1 MRRRHIIKG
10 ITIFV
15 AVLLIVFMLNIKVT
29 TRQGVNYVVREIKIP
44 LYIKIFE
51 FIDRDYQYKVLLK
64 EIIKGC
70 KDDEGKILAIFNW
83 THENIKQ
90 NIPEN
95 YPIVDDHVWHI
106 IVKGYGVNDQLSDVF
121 TTLCNYAGTSAF
133 YTWVYSDDKKS
144 ALPLAVVEI
153 NDRWFIFY
161 PYRGAYFE
169 NRRGELADI
178 EDIKANDWVVVE
190 NNDEGPTINY
200 ADYFGNLSMP
210 KEHNL
215 TKGSIQSPIN
225 RLIFE
230 IKKWIRK

>member
-1 MRRRHIIKG
+1 MKKLLSLLLSGVILIICIG
-10 ITIFV
+10 
-15 AVLLIVFMLNIKVT
+15 VFLNKEVT
-29 TRQGVNYVVREIKIP
+29 TKQGINYQWHTVKLP
-44 LYIKIFE
+44 LY
-51 FIDRDYQYKVLLK
+51 L
-64 EIIKGC
+64 
-70 KDDEGKILAIFNW
+70 KILDFYDRHFNYKDLVKKITKDAKSDEERAMKLFEW
-83 THENIKQ
+83 THKNIRES
-90 NIPEN
+90 PEDF
-95 YPIVDDHVWHI
+95 PIVDDHVWHI
-106 IVKGYGVNDQLSDVF
+106 IVRGYGVNDQFSDVF

-133 YTWVYSDDKKS
+133 YIWVYSDDKKG
-144 ALPLAVVEI
+144 ALPLAFVEI

-200 ADYFGNLSMP
+200 AEYFGNFSMP

-225 RLIFE
+225 RLNFE
-230 IKKWIRK
+230 VKKWIRK